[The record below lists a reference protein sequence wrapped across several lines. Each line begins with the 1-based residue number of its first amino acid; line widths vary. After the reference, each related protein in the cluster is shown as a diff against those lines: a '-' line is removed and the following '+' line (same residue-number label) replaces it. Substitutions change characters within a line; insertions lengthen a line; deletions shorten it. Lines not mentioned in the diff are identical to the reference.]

1 LAAATVR
8 PESELKNSGVYSPIA
23 LADSVPD
30 DLRSTC
36 ETVLK
41 AGHDRRE
48 LSLLLS
54 RNAGSDSRSAKP
66 IQEIK
71 AQLGMAAEDD
81 SLERLMIRLRAEDA
95 LGQIDELPVHP
106 FVKKSIE
113 SDIRALLT
121 AREPLT
127 AGTYNFAR
135 AAKLVTLRRFPAG
148 PMEWEVSGI
157 PRSWLFRAGFAD
169 FFRLATFVMTRLGGF
184 QPCFFMHVA
193 PRPRSLALVL
203 EKEVMRAYYRMARSL
218 ELQPGVRGIVA
229 SAWFHDPKA
238 VADNPHLEALSR
250 PYTQHGGAIVL
261 LEKVDE
267 SSGVLEGSPK
277 RRMLY
282 EQGLLSYRN
291 GLALWPR
298 AQVLAW
304 AEAHPEYQG

>member
-1 LAAATVR
+1 MAASTVR
-8 PESELKNSGVYSPIA
+8 PESDLNTTGVHASAAFAESIPG
-23 LADSVPD
+23 
-30 DLRSTC
+30 DLRSTF

-48 LSLLLS
+48 LSLLLA
-54 RNAGSDSRSAKP
+54 RTACDSPSEKP
-66 IQEIK
+66 IQKIK

-95 LGQIDELPVHP
+95 LGQIDGLPVHP
-106 FVKKSIE
+106 FVKKSLE
-113 SDIRALLT
+113 SDIQALLT
-121 AREPLT
+121 VKERLT

-157 PRSWLFRAGFAD
+157 PRSWLLRTGFAD
-169 FFRLATFVMTRLGGF
+169 FFRMLAFVTTRMGGF
-184 QPCFFMHVA
+184 QACFFMHVA
-193 PRPRSLALVL
+193 PKPRSLALVL

-218 ELQPGVRGIVA
+218 ALQPGVRGIVA
-229 SAWFHDPKA
+229 SAWFHDPQA

-250 PYTQHGGAIVL
+250 PYTQNGGAIVL
-261 LEKVDE
+261 LEKVGE
-267 SSGVLEGSPK
+267 TSGVLEGNPK
-277 RRMLY
+277 RRMLF

-298 AQVLAW
+298 AEALAW
-304 AEAHPEYQG
+304 AEAHPEYDG